1 MAITP
6 LLGCRTCG
14 LPAQEHGTSTIHRFV
29 RPRLPAA
36 TARYLGAL
44 QAESDPRAR
53 LRHGVGLL
61 PTLVHGCHHASITT
75 VSFERLEVRTASDGT
90 SRRGDEL
97 QDELDEGPCVQAVRT
112 GHSVVAHD
120 LSTETRW
127 VDWCAAAAEELPV
140 RSVLSILLVATPL
153 PIATL
158 NLYSDVVNGLS
169 GVDIAF
175 LHTLAEPL
183 ADALLDGRTTS
194 ADRLGP
200 AA

>member
-1 MAITP
+1 MATTP
-6 LLGCRTCG
+6 LLGCRMCG
-14 LPAQEHGTSTIHRFV
+14 LPTQQHGTSTIHRFV

-75 VSFERLEVRTASDGT
+75 VALERLEVRVASDGT
-90 SRRGDEL
+90 SQRGDEL
-97 QDELDEGPCVQAVRT
+97 QVELDEGPCVQAVRT
-112 GHSVVAHD
+112 GHGVVAYD

-127 VDWCAAAAEELPV
+127 LDWCAAAVEELTV
-140 RSVLSILLVATPL
+140 RSVLSVLLVDGPL

-158 NLYSDVVNGLS
+158 NLYSDSVNGLS
-169 GVDIAF
+169 TVDIAF

-183 ADALLDGRTTS
+183 TDALLDGRTS
-194 ADRLGP
+194 VDQLGP